1 MIRVANKGCVRR
13 LGLRSMKAA
22 RTRNLVAVLAITLTT
37 VLFTSLFTI
46 ASSINYSFQQE
57 NFRQAGGDFHG
68 TIKGITWEQAEELRT
83 DPLIKEDF
91 ARLFV
96 GMPSE
101 VPFNKSHVE
110 VSYLEP
116 AAAPHY
122 FCQPVEGALPREGTD
137 EAATD
142 AHVLALLGVKPE
154 IGAKFTLTF
163 NLDDNTDRPIP
174 VTRTFTLSGW
184 WEYDS
189 AVVANHV
196 LLPRSAAEEL
206 CALGSGNP
214 YSMTGVW
221 NLDMMFRNAMS
232 IKEDVYQVL
241 QNHGYQGED
250 PQGENY
256 LKIGVNWG
264 YSGAQLSN
272 SFDPMT
278 AAAIAALLLLIVF
291 TGYLIIYNVFQISVA
306 NDIRFYGLLKTIGA
320 TGRQLK
326 RIVRQQALI
335 LSLIGIPIGL
345 LLGFVI
351 GNKLTPVI
359 MSQMS
364 YKNAFVSFNPWIF
377 IGAALFALAT
387 VFLSC
392 ARPGRMAAK
401 VSPVEAVRYTEGG
414 SPRKPGKRE
423 KTRKA
428 QGGASLP
435 TAAAAVPGEKEGEA
449 KWMRS
454 KADDAGGLTPGKED
468 NAAPRR
474 LDRRTIAWD
483 GGWCCKMA
491 WANLGRSKGKTVV
504 TVLSLTLAVVLATL
518 TYTFS
523 VGFDMNKYLTH
534 KADVDFILGHADYF
548 QTGKGF
554 HSTDEEVPESVIS
567 DVNARGGI
575 EESGRVYGGVSAI
588 KQFVTEDWLRQ
599 CYGAYNRAEIVDQ
612 VVAGTDRRSDGLLET
627 GAMMYGMEDFPL
639 SLLDVL
645 EGDLAPLSDPSRK
658 AIAAVFGAND
668 YNETRWDSNWTRLGD
683 TVTLRYVSKTEF
695 FYRDTGEI
703 TEDVDAAIESGRP
716 WGERA
721 VEYEDVDYTVCALVR
736 IPNSISYR
744 YRTIGSNEF
753 ILGAER
759 FRQDSGTDSVMTYVF
774 NTTDEA
780 EPEME
785 SFLGSYT
792 ESVQPLYDYESR
804 ASYVAEF
811 EGFRGMFLTMGG
823 ALSLIIG
830 LVGVLNFINAILTGI
845 LTRKRELAVLQS
857 VGMTGRQLRT
867 MLVCEG
873 LYYTLL
879 SLLASLAI
887 TVVLGPLL
895 GGAVGGVFWFF
906 TYRLTVVPIVVIL
919 PVFLA
924 LGALVPLLVCR
935 SVARRT
941 IVERLRDTES

>member
-1 MIRVANKGCVRR
+1 MIRVANRGCIRR

-22 RTRNLVAVLAITLTT
+22 QTRNIVAVLAIALTT

-57 NFRQAGGDFHG
+57 NFRQAGGDFHA
-68 TIKGITWEQAEELRT
+68 TVKRITWEQVEELRT

-110 VSYLEP
+110 VSYMEP

-122 FCQPVEGALPREGTD
+122 FCEPVEGTLPREGTD

-142 AHVLALLGVKPE
+142 THVLALLGVKPE
-154 IGAKFTLTF
+154 VGAKFTVTF
-163 NLDDNTDRPIP
+163 NLDDGTSHPIP

-189 AVVANHV
+189 AVVANNI
-196 LLPRSAAEEL
+196 LLPRTAAEEL
-206 CALGSGNP
+206 CALGSGDP

-221 NLDMMFRNAMS
+221 NLDVMFKNALS
-232 IKEDVYQVL
+232 IEEDVYQVL

-250 PQGENY
+250 PQGEHY
-256 LKIGVNWG
+256 LDTGINWG

-272 SFDPMT
+272 SFDPTT
-278 AAAIAALLLLIVF
+278 AIAIAALLLLIIF
-291 TGYLIIYNVFQISVA
+291 TGYLIIYNVFQISVT
-306 NDIRFYGLLKTIGA
+306 NDIRFYGLLKTIGT
-320 TGRQLK
+320 TGKQLR
-326 RIVRQQALI
+326 RIVRQQALM

-345 LLGFVI
+345 LLGFII

-364 YKNAFVSFNPWIF
+364 YTHAFVSFNPWIF
-377 IGAALFALAT
+377 IGAALFALLT

-392 ARPGRMAAK
+392 KRPGRVAAK

-423 KTRKA
+423 KTRRA

-435 TAAAAVPGEKEGEA
+435 
-449 KWMRS
+449 
-454 KADDAGGLTPGKED
+454 
-468 NAAPRR
+468 
-474 LDRRTIAWD
+474 
-483 GGWCCKMA
+483 KMA
-491 WANLGRSKGKTVV
+491 WANLGRSKSKTMV
-504 TVLSLTLAVVLATL
+504 TVISLTLAVVLATL

-523 VGFDMNKYLTH
+523 MGFDMNKYLTH

-567 DVNARGGI
+567 DVNAQGGI
-575 EESGRVYGGVSAI
+575 EKSGRIYGGVSAI

-599 CYGAYNRAEIVDQ
+599 CYGAYNRPEIVDQ
-612 VVAGTDRRSDGLLET
+612 VIESTDRRPDGLLET

-658 AIAAVFGAND
+658 AIAAVFNADD

-683 TVTLRYVSKTEF
+683 TVTLRYISKTEF

-753 ILGAER
+753 ILGAGR
-759 FRQDSGTDSVMTYVF
+759 FQQDTGTDSVMTYLF
-774 NTTDEA
+774 DTTDEA

-785 SFLGSYT
+785 SFLAEYT

-830 LVGVLNFINAILTGI
+830 LVGVLNFVNAVLTGI

-857 VGMTGRQLRT
+857 VGMTGRQLKT
-867 MLVCEG
+867 MLVYEG
-873 LYYTLL
+873 LYYTVLALL
-879 SLLASLAI
+879 VSLVM
-887 TVVLGPLL
+887 TVCLGPLV
-895 GGAVGGVFWFF
+895 GNAVGDIFWFF
-906 TYRLTVVPIVVIL
+906 TYRLTVVPILVIL
-919 PVFLA
+919 PIFLA
-924 LGALVPLLVCR
+924 LGALVPLWTYRC
-935 SVARRT
+935 VARRT
-941 IVERLRDTES
+941 IVERLREAEA

>member
-13 LGLRSMKAA
+13 LGFRSMRAA
-22 RTRNLVAVLAITLTT
+22 RTRNIVAVLAIALTT
-37 VLFTSLFTI
+37 ILFTSLFTI

-68 TIKGITWEQAEELRT
+68 TIKGLTWEQVEEMRT
-83 DPLIKEDF
+83 DPLIQEDF

-96 GMPSE
+96 GMP
-101 VPFNKSHVE
+101 VDPPFNKSHVE

-122 FCQPVEGALPREGTD
+122 FCQPVEGTLPREGTD

-142 AHVLALLGVKPE
+142 TRVLALLGVEPKV
-154 IGAKFTLTF
+154 GAKFTISF
-163 NLDDNTDRPIP
+163 YLDENTSSRKL

-189 AVVANHV
+189 ALVASNV
-196 LLPRSAAEEL
+196 LLPRSAAEEF
-206 CALGSGNP
+206 CAQGSGDP
-214 YSMTGVW
+214 YSMTGEW
-221 NLDMMFRNAMS
+221 NLDMMFKS
-232 IKEDVYQVL
+232 DL
-241 QNHGYQGED
+241 QIEENILQILENHGYQHDD

-272 SFDPMT
+272 SFDIST
-278 AAAIAALLLLIVF
+278 LIAIVVLLLLIIF
-291 TGYLIIYNVFQISVA
+291 TGYLIIYNVFQISVT
-306 NDIRFYGLLKTIGA
+306 NDIRFYGLLKTIGT
-320 TGRQLK
+320 TGKQIK
-326 RIVRQQALI
+326 RVVRQQALL

-359 MSQMS
+359 MTQLS
-364 YKNAFVSFNPWIF
+364 YKNAFVSFNPLIF
-377 IGAALFALAT
+377 IGAALFALLT

-414 SPRKPGKRE
+414 GPKKAGRRE
-423 KTRKA
+423 KVRKA
-428 QGGASLP
+428 RSGASLP
-435 TAAAAVPGEKEGEA
+435 G
-449 KWMRS
+449 
-454 KADDAGGLTPGKED
+454 
-468 NAAPRR
+468 
-474 LDRRTIAWD
+474 
-483 GGWCCKMA
+483 MA
-491 WANLGRSKGKTVV
+491 WANLGRSRGKTVV
-504 TVLSLTLAVVLATL
+504 TVISLTLAVVLAAI

-523 VGFDMNKYLTH
+523 TGFDMNKYLAH
-534 KADVDFILGHADYF
+534 KADVDFILGDAAYF
-548 QTGKGF
+548 QTSGGF
-554 HSTDEEVPESVIS
+554 RTADQAVPESIIS
-567 DVNARGGI
+567 DVSARSGV

-588 KQFVTEDWLRQ
+588 KQFVTEDWLRMG
-599 CYGAYNRAEIVDQ
+599 YGTYNTPELVDEII
-612 VVAGTDRRSDGLLET
+612 AGTARLPSGLLEA
-627 GAMMYGMEDFPL
+627 GVQMYGMEDFPL

-645 EGDLAPLSDPSRK
+645 EGDLAPLSDPSQK
-658 AIAAVFGAND
+658 AIAAVYRSDD
-668 YNETRWDSNWTRLGD
+668 YNATQWGSNWAKLGD
-683 TVTLRYVSKTEF
+683 TVTVRYITEMEY

-703 TEDVDAAIESGRP
+703 VEDLDAAIEGNRP

-721 VEYEDVDYTVCALVR
+721 KVYEDIDYTVCALVR

-744 YRTIGSNEF
+744 YWVVGADEF

-759 FRQDSGTDSVMTYVF
+759 FKQDTGTDSVMTYVF

-780 EPEME
+780 EEGME
-785 SFLGSYT
+785 SFLAEYT

-804 ASYVAEF
+804 ASYEAEF
-811 EGFRGMFLTMGG
+811 EGFRGMFMTMGG

-830 LVGVLNFINAILTGI
+830 LVGVLNFINAVLTGI

-857 VGMTGRQLRT
+857 VGMTGKQLKT
-867 MLVCEG
+867 MLVYEG

-879 SLLASLAI
+879 ALAASLVM
-887 TVVLGPLL
+887 TVCLGPL
-895 GGAVGGVFWFF
+895 VGNMVGEIFWFF
-906 TYRLTVVPIVVIL
+906 TYQLTVLPIVVIL

-924 LGALVPLLVCR
+924 LGALVPLWTYR
-935 SVARRT
+935 SVSKRT
-941 IVERLRDTES
+941 IVERLREAEG

>member
-1 MIRVANKGCVRR
+1 MTRVANRGCIRR
-13 LGLRSMKAA
+13 LGLRSMGAA
-22 RTRNLVAVLAITLTT
+22 RTRNIVAVLAIALTT

-68 TIKGITWEQAEELRT
+68 TIKELSLEQVEEFRT

-122 FCQPVEGALPREGTD
+122 FCQPVEGTLPREGTG

-142 AHVLALLGVKPE
+142 THVLALLGVKPE
-154 IGAKFTLTF
+154 IGAKFTMTF
-163 NLDDNTDRPIP
+163 NLDDGTSHPIP

-189 AVVANHV
+189 AIVANHV

-206 CALGSGNP
+206 CAQASGDP
-214 YSMTGVW
+214 ASMTGKW
-221 NLDMMFRNAMS
+221 SLDVMFKNDLH
-232 IKEDVYQVL
+232 IEENVLQVL
-241 QNHGYQGED
+241 EDHGYQNED

-278 AAAIAALLLLIVF
+278 AAAIMVLLLLIIF
-291 TGYLIIYNVFQISVA
+291 TGYLIIYNVFQISVT
-306 NDIRFYGLLKTIGA
+306 NDIRFYGLLKTIGT
-320 TGRQLK
+320 TGKQL
-326 RIVRQQALI
+326 RHIIRQQALI
-335 LSLIGIPIGL
+335 LSLAGIPAGL

-377 IGAALFALAT
+377 IGAALFALLT

-414 SPRKPGKRE
+414 GRKHGKRE
-423 KTRKA
+423 KLRRA

-435 TAAAAVPGEKEGEA
+435 
-449 KWMRS
+449 
-454 KADDAGGLTPGKED
+454 
-468 NAAPRR
+468 
-474 LDRRTIAWD
+474 
-483 GGWCCKMA
+483 KMA
-491 WANLGRSKGKTVV
+491 WANLGRSRGKTVV
-504 TVLSLTLAVVLATL
+504 TVLSLTLAVVLATI

-534 KADVDFILGHADYF
+534 MADVDFILGHADYF
-548 QTGKGF
+548 QTGRGF
-554 HSTDEEVPESVIS
+554 RSTDEEVPESVIS
-567 DVNARGGI
+567 DVNAQGGI

-612 VVAGTDRRSDGLLET
+612 VIEVTDRRPDGLLET

-645 EGDLAPLSDPSRK
+645 EGDLAPLSDPSQK

-668 YNETRWDSNWTRLGD
+668 YNETQWDSNWTRLGD
-683 TVTLRYVSKTEF
+683 TVTLRYISQTEY

-703 TEDVDAAIESGRP
+703 IEDVDAAIESGRP

-721 VEYEDVDYTVCALVR
+721 VQYEDVDYTVCALVR

-759 FRQDSGTDSVMTYVF
+759 FRQDSGTSSVMAYLF
-774 NTTDEA
+774 DTTDEA
-780 EPEME
+780 EGDME

-811 EGFRGMFLTMGG
+811 EGFRGMFMTMGG
-823 ALSLIIG
+823 VLSLIIG
-830 LVGVLNFINAILTGI
+830 LVGVLNFVNAVLTGI
-845 LTRKRELAVLQS
+845 LSRKRELAVLQS
-857 VGMTGRQLRT
+857 VGMTGKQLKT
-867 MLVCEG
+867 MLVYEG
-873 LYYTLL
+873 LYYTV
-879 SLLASLAI
+879 LALAVSLAM
-887 TVVLGPLL
+887 TVILGPLV
-895 GGAVGGVFWFF
+895 GGAVGDVFWFF
-906 TYRLTVVPIVVIL
+906 TYRLTVVPILVIL

-924 LGALVPLLVCR
+924 LGALVPLWTYR

-941 IVERLRDTES
+941 IVERLREAES